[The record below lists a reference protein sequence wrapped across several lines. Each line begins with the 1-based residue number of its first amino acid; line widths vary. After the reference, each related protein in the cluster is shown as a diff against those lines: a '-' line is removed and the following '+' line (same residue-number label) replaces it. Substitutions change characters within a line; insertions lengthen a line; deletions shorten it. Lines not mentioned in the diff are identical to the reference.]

1 MYYVGIYLCLLK
13 LTMSQTF
20 VSAREQIVKNIKKV
34 KMLKTKNEQKLLKE
48 PVQNNHDKN
57 IGILFLKISNLI
69 ATMS

>member
-1 MYYVGIYLCLLK
+1 MQVFIFVSLK

-20 VSAREQIVKNIKKV
+20 ISAREQIVKNMKKV

>member
-1 MYYVGIYLCLLK
+1 
-13 LTMSQTF
+13 MSQTLI
-20 VSAREQIVKNIKKV
+20 SAREQIVKNIKKV

>member
-1 MYYVGIYLCLLK
+1 
-13 LTMSQTF
+13 
-20 VSAREQIVKNIKKV
+20 
-34 KMLKTKNEQKLLKE
+34 MLKTKNEQKLLKE